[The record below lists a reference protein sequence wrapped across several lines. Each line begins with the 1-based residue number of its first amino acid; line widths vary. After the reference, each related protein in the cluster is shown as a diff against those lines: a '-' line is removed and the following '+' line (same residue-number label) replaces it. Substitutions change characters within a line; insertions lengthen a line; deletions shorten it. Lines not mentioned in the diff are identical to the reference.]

1 MTNLVMHL
9 RDHPL
14 MSSNGVPIW
23 PPEWIWADGLRNV
36 YLRPKGEVGILQS
49 VQRSLSRPGSSLLI
63 RMSYER
69 SIYLGRLDIDN
80 PKFCRKIFEFLTLN
94 IGHAIEEIGKMEI
107 PRFW

>member
-1 MTNLVMHL
+1 
-9 RDHPL
+9 
-14 MSSNGVPIW
+14 
-23 PPEWIWADGLRNV
+23 
-36 YLRPKGEVGILQS
+36 
-49 VQRSLSRPGSSLLI
+49 
-63 RMSYER
+63 MSYER